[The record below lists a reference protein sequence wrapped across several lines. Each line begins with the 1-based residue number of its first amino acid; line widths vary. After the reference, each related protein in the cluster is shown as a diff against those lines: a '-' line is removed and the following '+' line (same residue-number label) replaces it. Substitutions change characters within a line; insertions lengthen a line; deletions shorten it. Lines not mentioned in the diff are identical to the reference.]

1 MSAPSPL
8 PCARENTHPPPRP
21 RTAPH
26 PRTPTRPR
34 TAPRPRTPT
43 PPPPHTPRPR
53 PAPRP
58 RTPTPPLPIP
68 SNYNCSYFHPCT
80 PRQLPQAP
88 PPTPSTSL
96 GSIKATNRQGASGHH
111 SGGVRESVCDDYGSI
126 AAERLG
132 RSTRALWIE
141 WTPNRDPPSCHQ
153 IPFVDGRRLTVTQPP
168 PVLQRKK
175 RVSRTVMQTKAGP
188 I

>member
-1 MSAPSPL
+1 MTQSVKHPTSAQVMISKFMSSSPMSGSVLTAQSLEPASDSVSPSLSLSAPL
-8 PCARENTHPPPRP
+8 PTH
-21 RTAPH
+21 A
-26 PRTPTRPR
+26 
-34 TAPRPRTPT
+34 
-43 PPPPHTPRPR
+43 
-53 PAPRP
+53 
-58 RTPTPPLPIP
+58 
-68 SNYNCSYFHPCT
+68 NYNCSYFHPCT